1 MMSIAKRLEE
11 LGIEIPPA
19 VKPVAAYVP
28 AVRVGDYVYTSGQLP
43 AINGELPYIGK
54 VDTDVT
60 PEDAYKAARNC
71 GINCLAA
78 VSTVAD
84 IEDIEQIVKVTGFVA
99 SSPDFSGAPAV
110 VNGASELFV
119 EIFGDKGAHAR
130 SAIGVAS
137 LPLNV
142 PVEVEMIVKLE
153 SK

>member
-1 MMSIAKRLEE
+1 MSIAKRLEE

-142 PVEVEMIVKLE
+142 PVEVEMIVKLK

>member
-142 PVEVEMIVKLE
+142 PVEVEMIVKLK